1 MVTARGRVVRLVAGG
16 LLVLGLVAGSLF
28 GDDKHFP
35 FGPMRMF
42 STTDRLDQ
50 PVKSL
55 RVEAVDV
62 TGRRFVLTQ
71 GRSGMRRAEVEGQ
84 VGRMRR
90 DPSLVGA
97 LATAY
102 HRRRP
107 RAPRLTEIDI
117 IVRDIALHG
126 GKPTGRYTDDTILTW
141 FATGTAP

>member
-1 MVTARGRVVRLVAGG
+1 MTARGRAVRLLAGA
-16 LLVLGLVAGSLF
+16 LLVAGLVAGSLF

-42 STTDRLDQ
+42 STTDKLDQ
-50 PVKSL
+50 PVRSL
-55 RVEAVDV
+55 RVEAVDA

-97 LATAY
+97 LATGY
-102 HRRRP
+102 RRRRP
-107 RAPRLTEIDI
+107 HAPPLTEVDV
-117 IVRDIALHG
+117 IVRNIALHG

-141 FATGTAP
+141 TAS